1 MSKRKVEIYK
11 IIRDKWQ
18 YLLEEPARELIHDI
32 AKEACRQALELATE
46 NAKLRHNFYRKDEDY
61 EQYCEY
67 AGTYPERHDKYGEPY
82 GVDVFD
88 VNRQSILDIINQVE

>member
-1 MSKRKVEIYK
+1 MSERKVEIYK

-46 NAKLRHNFYRKDEDY
+46 NALIDEKWLKECNSDKKF
-61 EQYCEY
+61 EI
-67 AGTYPERHDKYGEPY
+67 ERYDSPLHDISWSINK
-82 GVDVFD
+82 
-88 VNRQSILDIINQVE
+88 QSILDTINQVE